1 MRKAYISMLLVL
13 SIACN
18 LNAPIIAEASS
29 PDTLIV
35 ASTDSSAVYV
45 QSLARGVYEEA
56 EHTISYIYTP
66 NGTPVLVKHYT
77 DEHSADYVDYLL
89 SVYSTTSP
97 YKDAIL
103 LDNPTTAYNC
113 HSYAWYSQNTSTNAY
128 WMPYPT
134 EYYIDYSYHEVS
146 TPREGDI
153 ICYFDDKGTAAV
165 SDDENLHS
173 GIVESVNSSQV
184 NNICGKASLVNVTSK
199 WGPQG
204 LFYHRGDICPY
215 VSTYSGDAD
224 YVKFYRPKTHGSYTL
239 STSMNDRSFSRTLNG
254 NGSITAKYGMYEL
267 NVTNAGKYTITVQ
280 SSYGLSTR
288 LYNANMNLMTMT
300 SPASGTGNYT
310 YVATLSAGRYYLR
323 TAYSNTANSGTIS
336 ITIEPHSH
344 SYDWWTYYNNSTHIK
359 SCCCGLKGT
368 ATASHFVRSSDIV
381 DNKANCIGCGRMLD
395 LNLDNATITPDNAAK
410 VSVNGSYILPSGIIV
425 LVDEDVE
432 AYLNGTLVFYD
443 PNDLPVAA

>member
-13 SIACN
+13 TIVCN
-18 LNAPIIAEASS
+18 LNAPIIAKASS
-29 PDTLIV
+29 NDSLII
-35 ASTDSSAVYV
+35 ASTDSSAVYM
-45 QSLARGVYEEA
+45 QSLARGTYEEA

-77 DEHSADYVDYLL
+77 EDYSAEDIDYLL
-89 SVYSTTSP
+89 SEYSTTSP
-97 YKDAIL
+97 YKDAVL
-103 LDNPTTAYNC
+103 LANPTTAYNC
-113 HSYAWYSQNTSTNAY
+113 HSYAWYSQNTATNTC

-134 EYYIDYSYHEVS
+134 EYYTDYSYYEVS
-146 TPREGDI
+146 TPRKGDI

-173 GIVESVNSSQV
+173 GIVESVNSSQI
-184 NNICGKASLVNVTSK
+184 NNVCGMSSLVNVTSK

-215 VSTYSGDAD
+215 VSTYYGEAD
-224 YVKFYRPKTHGSYTL
+224 YVKFYRPRTNASFTL
-239 STSMNDRSFSRTLNG
+239 SSSMNDLSISRTVNG
-254 NGSITAKYGMYEL
+254 SGSITDKYGMYEL
-267 NVTNAGKYTITVQ
+267 NVTSAGQYTITIQ
-280 SSYGLSTR
+280 SDHALSNR
-288 LYNANMNLMTMT
+288 LYNANMNLMPMT
-300 SPASGTGNYT
+300 SPASSTGTYAYAVN
-310 YVATLSAGRYYLR
+310 LSAGRYYLR
-323 TAYSNTANSGTIS
+323 TAYSDLTNSGTIS

-344 SYDWWTYYNNSTHIK
+344 SYDWWTYYTNTTHIE

-368 ATASHFVRSSDIV
+368 ATAVHSIKASQVV
-381 DNKANCIGCGRMLD
+381 DNKADCLGCGHMLD
-395 LNLDNATITPDNAAK
+395 LRYDMAISTPDSAAK

-443 PNDLPVAA
+443 KDDLPVTQ